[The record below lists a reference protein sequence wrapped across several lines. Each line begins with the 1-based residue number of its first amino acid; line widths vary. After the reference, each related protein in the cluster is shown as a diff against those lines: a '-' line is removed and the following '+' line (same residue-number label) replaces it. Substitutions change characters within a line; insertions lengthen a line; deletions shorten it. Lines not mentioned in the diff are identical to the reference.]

1 MSGEFDYSNLLT
13 IVPKSFHFDGYNIF
27 NSPNNSSKPF
37 FSNNT
42 YYLGNYILQ
51 IKMGYNHFS
60 GDYIELKFESPCKFY
75 KHDFV
80 NCRVDFSSYTLSIDD
95 FARKLSNAVKNNSD
109 FITFDIPV
117 RYCSLPNCVCPDIC
131 DRKSN
136 SAEPCFR
143 LIKDHPK
150 NLTAAVSFNPDDIR
164 KTLGFPPRIK
174 TTGGNT
180 TMKKNNNF
188 LGMNFELG
196 VSKDSNI
203 ASTLMGVAVRNP
215 ANGNWYTFDAARNT
229 RKNIANMKM
238 GNFPIFL
245 LPTKKLEVGDLI
257 KLDGKYD
264 YVKAVNG
271 DTITLLGATDGVIR
285 EVLPEETLIG
295 NMKFYTKV
303 VAMDPKSLMDPNSK
317 KGLGSNVLAAICM
330 MQWNNNET
338 AEFSLDNINN
348 DSFNGL
354 GSCWPMLMAMNGSE
368 LGDMFGNADLPTLLL
383 LGNGSTDMMQNLIL
397 AQLLNGNNESPLKD
411 VLSIEVLPEKQD
423 HAVICEECNATY
435 PDGTNFCPKCGKSTK
450 KLAASCPKC
459 GTALMKGAMFCHK
472 CGANVTQQTCPK
484 CGKTVEDGENFCSK
498 CGTNLKATP
507 DAKKPVKTT
516 RAKRTPKKNE
526 LLIINPMPDPDDVDP
541 SDKES

>member
-1 MSGEFDYSNLLT
+1 MQRIPLYDTNAILNL
-13 IVPKSFHFDGYNIF
+13 VPKSFSFDGYNLVHF
-27 NSPNNSSKPF
+27 PNRSDKPF
-37 FSNNT
+37 FSDNT
-42 YYLGNYILQ
+42 YILDKYTLRTELRKDHNKSEVLTM
-51 IKMGYNHFS
+51 IFS
-60 GDYIELKFESPCKFY
+60 SPCAKNHTKVIAF
-75 KHDFV
+75 KEFTMSIHDFAIK
-80 NCRVDFSSYTLSIDD
+80 L
-95 FARKLSNAVKNNSD
+95 ARALETNSD
-109 FITFDIPV
+109 FIFFEIPV
-117 RYCSLPNCVCPDIC
+117 TYYSFRDSCSLACLNDNPGCTKLLKKCP
-131 DRKSN
+131 RT
-136 SAEPCFR
+136 AV
-143 LIKDHPK
+143 
-150 NLTAAVSFNPDDIR
+150 AAVSFDLNEMHKALYYPTQN
-164 KTLGFPPRIK
+164 KK
-174 TTGGNT
+174 MGGNT

-257 KLDGKYD
+257 KLDGKYN
-264 YVKAVNG
+264 YVKAVNT
-271 DTITLLGATDGVIR
+271 DTITLLGATDGVIS
-285 EVLPEETLIG
+285 EVLPEETLVG

-354 GSCWPMLMAMNGSE
+354 GSCWPMLMAMNGGE
-368 LGDMFGNADLPTLLL
+368 LSDMFGNADLPTLLL

-411 VLSIEVLPEKQD
+411 VLPIEVLPEKQD
-423 HAVICEECNATY
+423 HAVICEECNTTY
-435 PDGTNFCPKCGKSTK
+435 PDDTNFCPKCGKSTK

-498 CGTNLKATP
+498 CGTNLKAAP
-507 DAKKPVKTT
+507 NGKKPVKTT
-516 RAKRTPKKNE
+516 RAKRTTKKND
-526 LLIINPMPDPDDVDP
+526 LLVLNPVPDSDDVTPDP
-541 SDKES
+541 KES

>member
-1 MSGEFDYSNLLT
+1 MQRIPLYNTNAILNL
-13 IVPKSFHFDGYNIF
+13 VPKSFSFDGYNIV
-27 NSPNNSSKPF
+27 NCPNTSDKPF
-37 FSNNT
+37 FSDNT
-42 YYLGNYILQ
+42 YILD
-51 IKMGYNHFS
+51 K
-60 GDYIELKFESPCKFY
+60 
-75 KHDFV
+75 
-80 NCRVDFSSYTLSIDD
+80 YTLTTKLRKKPQTPEELTLIFSNPCAKNHTAVINFKEFTMSIYD
-95 FARKLSNAVKNNSD
+95 FAIKLDRAIKTNSD
-109 FITFDIPV
+109 FIFFEIPV
-117 RYCSLPNCVCPDIC
+117 TYYCFRDSCSLACLNDNPGCTKLLKKCP
-131 DRKSN
+131 RT
-136 SAEPCFR
+136 AV
-143 LIKDHPK
+143 
-150 NLTAAVSFNPDDIR
+150 AAVSFDVDEVR
-164 KTLGFPPRIK
+164 KALYYPK
-174 TTGGNT
+174 NEKNGGNT
-180 TMKKNNNF
+180 AMKKNNNF

-215 ANGNWYTFDAARNT
+215 STGNWYTFDAARNT

-257 KLDGKYD
+257 KLDGKYN

-271 DTITLLGATDGVIR
+271 DTITLLGATDGVIS

-295 NMKFYTKV
+295 NMKFYTKA

-354 GSCWPMLMAMNGSE
+354 GSCWPMLMAMNGGE

-383 LGNGSTDMMQNLIL
+383 LGNGNNDLMQTLIL
-397 AQLLNGNNESPLKD
+397 TQLLGGSNDSPLKE
-411 VLSIEVLPEKQD
+411 VLPVDILPEKQD
-423 HAVICEECNATY
+423 HAVLCEDCDATY
-435 PDGTNFCPKCGKSTK
+435 PNGTNFCPKCGKPTK

-498 CGTNLKATP
+498 CGTNLKAAP
-507 DAKKPVKTT
+507 DEKKPVKTT
-516 RAKRTPKKNE
+516 RTKRPPKSAF
-526 LLIINPMPDPDDVDP
+526 PDPNGVPID
-541 SDKES
+541 SKES

>member
-1 MSGEFDYSNLLT
+1 MHIPLYDTDAVLNL
-13 IVPKSFHFDGYNIF
+13 VPKSFHFDGYNLV
-27 NSPNNSSKPF
+27 NCPNHSDRPF
-37 FSNNT
+37 FSDNT
-42 YYLGNYILQ
+42 YILDKYTLTTQ
-51 IKMGYNHFS
+51 LSTDSNKSKILTLIFS
-60 GDYIELKFESPCKFY
+60 SPCAKNHTKVISF
-75 KHDFV
+75 KEF
-80 NCRVDFSSYTLSIDD
+80 TMSIHN
-95 FARKLSNAVKNNSD
+95 FASKLARAITTNSD
-109 FITFDIPV
+109 FITFEVPV
-117 RYCSLPNCVCPDIC
+117 TYYSFRDSCSLACLNDNPSCKKLLKKCP
-131 DRKSN
+131 RT
-136 SAEPCFR
+136 AV
-143 LIKDHPK
+143 
-150 NLTAAVSFNPDDIR
+150 AAVSFDVDEVR
-164 KTLGFPPRIK
+164 KALYYPK
-174 TTGGNT
+174 NEKNGGNT
-180 TMKKNNNF
+180 TMKKTNNF

-215 ANGNWYTFDAARNT
+215 ATGNWYTFDAARNT

-257 KLDGKYD
+257 KLDGKYN
-264 YVKAVNG
+264 YVKAVNN
-271 DTITLLGATDGVIR
+271 DTVTLLGATDGVIS

-354 GSCWPMLMAMNGSE
+354 GSCWPMLMAMNGGDLGNLFGGTNSE
-368 LGDMFGNADLPTLLL
+368 LNLPMLMM
-383 LGNGSTDMMQNLIL
+383 LGNGNNGNDMMQTLIL
-397 AQLLNGNNESPLKD
+397 TQLLGGSNDSPLKE
-411 VLSIEVLPEKQD
+411 VLPVDILPEKQD
-423 HAVICEECNATY
+423 HAVICEDCDATY
-435 PDGTNFCPKCGKSTK
+435 PDGTNFCPKCGKATK

-498 CGTNLKATP
+498 CGTNLKDTSE
-507 DAKKPVKTT
+507 AKKPVKNIRT
-516 RAKRTPKKNE
+516 RRVSKKNE
-526 LLIINPMPDPDDVDP
+526 PTSTSQSDPNGPTPD
-541 SDKES
+541 STEN

>member
-1 MSGEFDYSNLLT
+1 MNIPLYDTSAVLNL
-13 IVPKSFHFDGYNIF
+13 VPKSFSFDGYNMV
-27 NSPNNSSKPF
+27 NYPNRIDRPF
-37 FSNNT
+37 FSDNT
-42 YYLGNYILQ
+42 YAFGKHKLTTEFDRKGQKLTLVFTTPCAN
-51 IKMGYNHFS
+51 NHTKVIVFNE
-60 GDYIELKFESPCKFY
+60 Y
-75 KHDFV
+75 V
-80 NCRVDFSSYTLSIDD
+80 MSIHT
-95 FARKLSNAVKNNSD
+95 FASKLVRAITNNSD
-109 FITFDIPV
+109 FITFEVPV
-117 RYCSLPNCVCPDIC
+117 IYYCFRDSCSLACLNDNPSCTKLLKKCP
-131 DRKSN
+131 RTV
-136 SAEPCFR
+136 
-143 LIKDHPK
+143 
-150 NLTAAVSFNPDDIR
+150 TAAVSFNIDEMR
-164 KTLGFPPRIK
+164 KALFYPTQNTK
-174 TTGGNT
+174 TGGNT

-257 KLDGKYD
+257 KLDGKYN
-264 YVKAVNG
+264 YVKAVNA
-271 DTITLLGATDGVIR
+271 DTITLLGATDGVIS

-330 MQWNNNET
+330 MQWNNGET

-354 GSCWPMLMAMNGSE
+354 GSCWPMLMAMNGGDIGNLFGGASGE
-368 LGDMFGNADLPTLLL
+368 LNLPMLMM
-383 LGNGSTDMMQNLIL
+383 LGNGNTGNDMMQTLIL
-397 AQLLNGNNESPLKD
+397 TQLLSGNNESPLKD
-411 VLSIEVLPEKQD
+411 VLPIDVLPEKQD

-435 PDGTNFCPKCGKSTK
+435 PDGTNFCPKCGKPTK
-450 KLAASCPKC
+450 KLAATCPKC

-472 CGANVTQQTCPK
+472 CGANVTQQTCPT
-484 CGKTVEDGENFCSK
+484 CGKNVEDGENFCSK
-498 CGTNLKATP
+498 CGTNLNAAP
-507 DAKKPVKTT
+507 EEKKPVKTT
-516 RAKRTPKKNE
+516 RAKRNAKKDESDSNPIDTTP
-526 LLIINPMPDPDDVDP
+526 D
-541 SDKES
+541 SKES